1 VRFEIRHKSGLNVK
15 AAGVEE
21 EGQFIV
27 LGVVRRPF
35 YVVTPPKR
43 APSALGEH
51 LRSRH
56 YHNEICVVPRL
67 SAQTVIGD
75 NE

>member
-1 VRFEIRHKSGLNVK
+1 MLKQPASKKK
-15 AAGVEE
+15 AKGAPT
-21 EGQFIV
+21 
-27 LGVVRRPF
+27 R
-35 YVVTPPKR
+35 TPRCPQR
-43 APSALGEH
+43 AEH

-67 SAQTVIGD
+67 SAQTVIGY

>member
-1 VRFEIRHKSGLNVK
+1 MLKQPASKKK
-15 AAGVEE
+15 ANKG
-21 EGQFIV
+21 
-27 LGVVRRPF
+27 
-35 YVVTPPKR
+35 

-67 SAQTVIGD
+67 SAQTVIGY

>member
-1 VRFEIRHKSGLNVK
+1 MLKQPASKKK
-15 AAGVEE
+15 AKGAS
-21 EGQFIV
+21 
-27 LGVVRRPF
+27 
-35 YVVTPPKR
+35 
-43 APSALGEH
+43 SALGEH

-67 SAQTVIGD
+67 SAQTVIGY

>member
-1 VRFEIRHKSGLNVK
+1 MLKQPASKKK
-15 AAGVEE
+15 ANS
-21 EGQFIV
+21 
-27 LGVVRRPF
+27 LYWGVVRRPF

-67 SAQTVIGD
+67 SAQTVIGY
-75 NE
+75 NK

>member
-1 VRFEIRHKSGLNVK
+1 MLKQPASKKK
-15 AAGVEE
+15 ANS
-21 EGQFIV
+21 
-27 LGVVRRPF
+27 LYWGVVRRPF
-35 YVVTPPKR
+35 LPVVSPPKR

-67 SAQTVIGD
+67 SAQTVIGY

>member
-1 VRFEIRHKSGLNVK
+1 M
-15 AAGVEE
+15 
-21 EGQFIV
+21 
-27 LGVVRRPF
+27 LGGSEAPLLP
-35 YVVTPPKR
+35 VVTPPKR

>member
-1 VRFEIRHKSGLNVK
+1 
-15 AAGVEE
+15 
-21 EGQFIV
+21 V
-27 LGVVRRPF
+27 LGGSEAPLLP
-35 YVVTPPKR
+35 VVTPPKR
-43 APSALGEH
+43 APSAPGEH